1 MKDSRYQPDPTIA
14 KLMIYWKWS
23 LANLKFIGIGLI
35 IADCFA
41 YPYVGFAPM
50 IVGAILILYEFLVA
64 LPKLLIERLS
74 VKKEKDGAQK
84 VHQKLEL
91 SEVVVYEDGRFEG
104 RVYIPKSMEIPDKV
118 AGKDEMSQAIG
129 EIKAAKSFDPD
140 AES

>member
-1 MKDSRYQPDPTIA
+1 MKESRYQPDPTRA

-64 LPKLLIERLS
+64 LPKLLIEKFS
-74 VKKEKDGAQK
+74 VKKEKERSQK

-91 SEVVVYEDGRFEG
+91 SEVVIYDDGRFEG
-104 RVYIPKSMEIPDKV
+104 RVYIPKSMEIPDKI
-118 AGKDEMSQAIG
+118 AIQDEMIQDASAV
-129 EIKAAKSFDPD
+129 KVAKSFDPD